1 MREVFKKVIYII
13 CVVLFSL
20 PSAFTAVQSRTAQQ
34 HADAII
40 NPHGGGIAYTNTAV
54 ITNAQVRKDR
64 FLGHIVDQHFGLNP
78 NSYATYP
85 STDSEDKNLRSEF
98 ILDNSAHI
106 GGIGIISRRQEVE
119 QVALHIYLF
128 EVINDHSRQTGIMR
142 PGNIPERKTFK
153 DHINTIK
160 HVIYNQAFLDG
171 GAPQNIKDQKTQT
184 LQRAID
190 LLNLPVIWTKLQTIC
205 SALPVTDIAISASV
219 NYPAVHYS
227 TLNANITAL
236 RALIAAA
243 ATGGAT
249 QLSTRPTSA
258 EKVQVITDIKA
269 QIENL
274 SRLLNKNSP
283 RNFSAARAI
292 AEQAFIY
299 AMGCPN
305 KTNVVAGNIIN
316 INCPLPNP
324 ISNPVIANIVRMVS
338 QTPWYRPP
346 VGGAALGTMT
356 TMVQRPNAANI
367 MVGFLR
373 YPNDDSNVPPQYH
386 EGDLDY
392 TTMYPIS

>member
-1 MREVFKKVIYII
+1 M
-13 CVVLFSL
+13 L
-20 PSAFTAVQSRTAQQ
+20 
-34 HADAII
+34 
-40 NPHGGGIAYTNTAV
+40 
-54 ITNAQVRKDR
+54 
-64 FLGHIVDQHFGLNP
+64 
-78 NSYATYP
+78 
-85 STDSEDKNLRSEF
+85 
-98 ILDNSAHI
+98 
-106 GGIGIISRRQEVE
+106 
-119 QVALHIYLF
+119 
-128 EVINDHSRQTGIMR
+128 
-142 PGNIPERKTFK
+142 PGNVPERKTFK

-160 HVIYNQAFLDG
+160 RVIYNQQFLDG
-171 GAPQNIKDQKTQT
+171 GAPQNVKDQKTQT

-227 TLNANITAL
+227 ALNANITAL

-258 EKVQVITDIKA
+258 EKVQVITDMKA

-283 RNFSAARAI
+283 GNFPAARAI

-299 AMGCPN
+299 AMRCPN

-324 ISNPVIANIVRMVS
+324 IPNPVIANIVKMVS

-346 VGGAALGTMT
+346 VGRGALGTMT
-356 TMVQRPNAANI
+356 TMAQRPNAANI

-373 YPNDDSNVPPQYH
+373 YPGDDSNVPPQYP
-386 EGDLDY
+386 Y
-392 TTMYPIS
+392 